1 MIQDIFPYRFQI
13 AFQRI
18 SPAPEN
24 YFFSFREQKILLLS
38 RRNGEYC
45 LPTFRDLQQTL
56 SNIADL
62 IVYLFS
68 IDDNPLYLV
77 KSQDV
82 LDLSGGRLEYA
93 PIHILTLAKPEWLY
107 FAAVTAS
114 HLGQWY
120 TKNTYCGRCGDVM
133 EHVPEQRAMRCNNC
147 GNIVYPQIAPV
158 VMVAVVNSDKLLLTK
173 YADRLLP
180 QWVLIAGFVEI
191 GETIEDAA
199 KREVYEETGIR
210 IKNLKYFGSQPWGFS
225 GSVIMGFIAELDGS
239 DTIHLDHREL
249 ADAAWHSRF
258 QLPRELTDISIT
270 YEMMETL
277 RLNKKEM
284 AHEYIRNRSDMQ

>member
-1 MIQDIFPYRFQI
+1 MIQDIAPYRLHNEFQKI
-13 AFQRI
+13 E
-18 SPAPEN
+18 PTPEN
-24 YFFSFREQKILLLS
+24 CFFSFKEQKILLLS
-38 RRNGEYC
+38 RQDGEYC

-56 SNIADL
+56 SDIADL
-62 IVYLFS
+62 VVYLFS
-68 IDDNPLYLV
+68 IDDIPLYLV

-82 LDLSGGRLEYA
+82 LDLSGDRLEYA
-93 PIHILTLAKPEWLY
+93 PIHMLTLAKPEWLY
-107 FAAVTAS
+107 FAAATAL

-120 TKNTYCGRCGDVM
+120 AQNTYCGRCGSVM
-133 EHVPEQRAMRCNNC
+133 EHEPGQRAMICNSC
-147 GNIVYPQIAPV
+147 GNIVYPKIAPV
-158 VMVAVVNSDKLLLTK
+158 IMVAVVNGDKLLLTK
-173 YADRLLP
+173 YADRALP

-199 KREVYEETGIR
+199 KREVFEETGIR

-225 GSVIMGFIAELDGS
+225 GSVIMGFIAELDGP

-258 QLPRELTDISIT
+258 HLPRELEDVSIT

-277 RLNKKEM
+277 RLGKKGGGT
-284 AHEYIRNRSDMQ
+284 

>member
-1 MIQDIFPYRFQI
+1 MIQDITPYRFHNE
-13 AFQRI
+13 FQKTE
-18 SPAPEN
+18 PTPEN

-38 RRNGEYC
+38 RQDGEYC
-45 LPTFRDLQQTL
+45 LPTFRDLQQTQ
-56 SNIADL
+56 SDIADL
-62 IVYLFS
+62 VVYLFS
-68 IDDNPLYLV
+68 IDDIPLYLV

-82 LDLSGGRLEYA
+82 LDLSGDRLEYA
-93 PIHILTLAKPEWLY
+93 PIHMLTLAKPEWLY

-114 HLGQWY
+114 HLSCWY
-120 TKNTYCGRCGDVM
+120 AQNTYCGRCGDVM
-133 EHVPEQRAMRCNNC
+133 EHVSGQRAMICNNC
-147 GNIVYPQIAPV
+147 GSIIYPQIAPV
-158 VMVAVVNSDKLLLTK
+158 VMAAVVNGDKLLLTK

-199 KREVYEETGIR
+199 KREVFEETGIR

-239 DTIHLDHREL
+239 DTIHLDHKEL

-270 YEMMETL
+270 YEMIEAL
-277 RLNKKEM
+277 RLNKKEVEN
-284 AHEYIRNRSDMQ
+284 EYIRNRNDIQ